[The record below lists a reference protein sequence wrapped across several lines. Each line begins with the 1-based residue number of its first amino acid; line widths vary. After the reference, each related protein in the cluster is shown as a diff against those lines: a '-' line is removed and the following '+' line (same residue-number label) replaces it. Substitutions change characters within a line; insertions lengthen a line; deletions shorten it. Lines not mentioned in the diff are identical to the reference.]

1 MRLREGLSEK
11 ISLVD
16 LLPFEAEV
24 TQPGTSI
31 FQLAGLLEQLQCAT
45 REAKK
50 LVVRRSTSEL
60 TSRLEPES
68 WSTAECLDHLART
81 TSAFLPAISA
91 AIAAAPKLTSNR
103 TLRTGTMALLLIRHL
118 EPPYRLRY
126 KVLSQLLPQ
135 EKDFDAAWVA
145 FEKSQLLLSDAV
157 RSAAGHAIDRMSV
170 PCPACTHVTYN
181 AYGAFRMLA
190 AHQRRHLWQIQQILA
205 ALDGRRTKKTT
216 DVGHYEESILP

>member
-1 MRLREGLSEK
+1 
-11 ISLVD
+11 
-16 LLPFEAEV
+16 
-24 TQPGTSI
+24 
-31 FQLAGLLEQLQCAT
+31 
-45 REAKK
+45 
-50 LVVRRSTSEL
+50 
-60 TSRLEPES
+60 
-68 WSTAECLDHLART
+68 
-81 TSAFLPAISA
+81 
-91 AIAAAPKLTSNR
+91 
-103 TLRTGTMALLLIRHL
+103 MALLLIRHL